1 MGQMLESMV
10 KKPRCTRAEGT
21 DVANAILDGADCVM
35 LSGET
40 AKGDYPLQ
48 CIQTM
53 ANLSREAESCLWN
66 QRFFEDL
73 QRSHQ
78 LDNEAMD
85 PPQATAIAAV
95 QASYGVK
102 AAAIINLTSTGATA
116 KLCAKYTTLP
126 YCFCYEVP
134 SSCKAIT

>member
-1 MGQMLESMV
+1 MV
-10 KKPRCTRAEGT
+10 KIFISKLLRMTHYGLIP
-21 DVANAILDGADCVM
+21 
-35 LSGET
+35 GET

-66 QRFFEDL
+66 QRFFDDL

-85 PPQATAIAAV
+85 TTQATAIAAV

-102 AAAIINLTSTGATA
+102 AAAIINLTSCVRRT
-116 KLCAKYTTLP
+116 P
-126 YCFCYEVP
+126 
-134 SSCKAIT
+134 